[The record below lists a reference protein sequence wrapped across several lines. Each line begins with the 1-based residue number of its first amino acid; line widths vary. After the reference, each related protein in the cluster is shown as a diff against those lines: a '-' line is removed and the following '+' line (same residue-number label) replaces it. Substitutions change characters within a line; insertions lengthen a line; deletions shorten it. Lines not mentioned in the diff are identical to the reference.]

1 FILIPLKI
9 YVNALVPFLY
19 QNREQSKKNSIIE
32 VKRDNKN
39 NLKHPMLN
47 TNNRVGVIASGLQ
60 IYY

>member
-1 FILIPLKI
+1 MFGLIYGLAHK
-9 YVNALVPFLY
+9 FL
-19 QNREQSKKNSIIE
+19 NRCGIIE